1 VTELLTKKETA
12 KWAKTSTRQID
23 LLVKRGAFPAPIRL
37 SQRSPRWRRADLE
50 AFTERQTPDA
60 AGVSPR

>member
-1 VTELLTKKETA
+1 MTELLTKKETA

-37 SQRSPRWRRADLE
+37 AERSPRWRRSDLE
-50 AFTERQTPDA
+50 KFAEA
-60 AGVSPR
+60 AGVSK